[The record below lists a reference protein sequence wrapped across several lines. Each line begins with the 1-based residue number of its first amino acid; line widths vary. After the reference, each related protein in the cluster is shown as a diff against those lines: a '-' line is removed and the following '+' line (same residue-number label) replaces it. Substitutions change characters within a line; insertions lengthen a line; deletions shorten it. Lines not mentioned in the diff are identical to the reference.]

1 MVKAFTNEFKN
12 RVMNIVHIKITFED
26 TFSFARL
33 EKTCTRSEY
42 TFKKMKK
49 GIGTIVQ
56 QKENGINYNW
66 KVIKVEQL

>member
-1 MVKAFTNEFKN
+1 MNEFKN

-42 TFKKMKK
+42 TFEKMKE

-66 KVIKVEQL
+66 KVIKIEQL